1 MPQTL
6 LVSLPLSTTAPAD
19 APPTLLEVEAAY
31 AALAPQLA
39 DAAGEL
45 LSPSPKALAAVLA
58 EAAKPR

>member
-6 LVSLPLSTTAPAD
+6 LLSLPLSTTAPAD
-19 APPTLLEVEAAY
+19 TSPTLAEVEAAY
-31 AALAPQLA
+31 AALAPRLA
-39 DAAGEL
+39 DGAGDL